1 MRMSMYRRYID
12 TLNAV
17 NEKKKYSMF
26 NLNILWKAE
35 ESVRER

>member
-1 MRMSMYRRYID
+1 MYRRYID

-17 NEKKKYSMF
+17 NEKKYSMF
-26 NLNILWKAE
+26 NLNILRKAE